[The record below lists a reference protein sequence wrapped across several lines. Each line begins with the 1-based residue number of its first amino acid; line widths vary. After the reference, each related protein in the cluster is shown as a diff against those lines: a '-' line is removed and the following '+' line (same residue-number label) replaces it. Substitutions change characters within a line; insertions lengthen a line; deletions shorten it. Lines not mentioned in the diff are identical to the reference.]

1 MKKKKTYALQ
11 FQRMLK
17 CCKVDGRIHGENK
30 RLGKEENVWNAN
42 DRINIHSFF
51 FFFKNASLIIPAHF
65 FHINNGVFIF
75 IEVEKISIH

>member
-1 MKKKKTYALQ
+1 MKAWQEQWELDCDREKGVCAVKKKKTYALQ

-30 RLGKEENVWNAN
+30 RLGGEENVWNAN

-51 FFFKNASLIIPAHF
+51 FFF
-65 FHINNGVFIF
+65 
-75 IEVEKISIH
+75 